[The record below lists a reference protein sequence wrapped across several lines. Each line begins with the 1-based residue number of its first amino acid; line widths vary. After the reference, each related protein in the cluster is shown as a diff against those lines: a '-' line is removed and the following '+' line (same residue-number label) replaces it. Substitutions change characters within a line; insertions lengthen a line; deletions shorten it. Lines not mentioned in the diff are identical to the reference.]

1 MRYERRDAEHNHRSF
16 VPDNG
21 LFFAT
26 RPAMLGLM
34 GFSDSLPCMLFI
46 DIISLFI
53 NWANK
58 DACLLS
64 CDLLA
69 ILNKKYESLIHSED
83 VCCFTHFSQGL
94 LSCHYSVNGPK
105 KPSQYVLVVM

>member
-1 MRYERRDAEHNHRSF
+1 
-16 VPDNG
+16 
-21 LFFAT
+21 
-26 RPAMLGLM
+26 MLGLM
-34 GFSDSLPCMLFI
+34 GFSGSLPCMLFI

-58 DACLLS
+58 DACLLP

-69 ILNKKYESLIHSED
+69 ILNKKYETLIHSD

-105 KPSQYVLVVM
+105 KPSQYLLVVM